1 MPTPY
6 LPPTPAAR
14 FTPTPSADLFPSV
27 ASPSSPCT
35 PNLTFLED
43 LTIPDYTQVRPGTLL
58 DKQWLVE
65 NSGDCPWGPGYTLRF
80 IGGSLLGALEE
91 YALYPAR
98 PGARVPIRIL
108 FTAPRQAGE
117 YVGLWQAFTPEERPF
132 GEAFAIRIIVTP

>member
-1 MPTPY
+1 M
-6 LPPTPAAR
+6 
-14 FTPTPSADLFPSV
+14 D
-27 ASPSSPCT
+27 
-35 PNLTFLED
+35 D

-80 IGGSLLGALEE
+80 IGGSLLGAMEQ

-98 PGARVPIRIL
+98 PGAQVPIRIL

-117 YVGLWQAFTPEERPF
+117 YVSLWQAFTPDERPF